1 MVPIQV
7 AACVQLFSGSWTVV
21 LQAPLSMGFPRQ
33 EYWSGLLFPP
43 PKDRPD
49 PGIEPT
55 SPALARGFFT
65 TMPPGKPIQVTRCK
79 LLLLLC
85 SHQVRSLC
93 GPMDCSAPD
102 FLVPHHLLEFAQAD
116 LTYLQKRCIPL
127 KCNNNHNKICCY
139 VTHLFTISQ
148 VNCLKMDR
156 ASLNSDPKWIAPLP
170 GS

>member
-1 MVPIQV
+1 MGCYFLLQRIVLTQ
-7 AACVQLFSGSWTVV
+7 GSNPHLLHW
-21 LQAPLSMGFPRQ
+21 Q
-33 EYWSGLLFPP
+33 EDS
-43 PKDRPD
+43 
-49 PGIEPT
+49 
-55 SPALARGFFT
+55 
-65 TMPPGKPIQVTRCK
+65 
-79 LLLLLC
+79 LLLC
-85 SHQVRSLC
+85 HLGSPSKCPDVNCCCCCAVTKSGLTLC

-127 KCNNNHNKICCY
+127 KCNNNHNKISY

-156 ASLNSDPKWIAPLP
+156 SSLNSDPKWIVPLP